1 MNLDNFSWVVL
12 GLIVANLLTTIK
24 LLGAI
29 RGNKNDLLNQYKFS
43 QELLR
48 TISKTLQDHQNIAQS
63 IKEGLI
69 EIKST
74 VVQHQRDDK
83 GEHSGLAS
91 RMKDLEVTLREI
103 STLPARMDILAAA
116 LKERR

>member
-1 MNLDNFSWVVL
+1 MNLDNFSWIVL
-12 GLIVANLLTTIK
+12 GLISANLLITSK

-29 RGNKNDLLNQYKFS
+29 RGNKNDLMNQYKFS

-48 TISKTLQDHQNIAQS
+48 TITKTLQEHQNIAQS

-74 VVQHQRDDK
+74 VTQHQRDDK
-83 GEHSGLAS
+83 GEHTGLAA
-91 RMKDLEVTLREI
+91 RMKDLEGAVREI
-103 STLPARMDILAAA
+103 STLPARVDLLAAS
-116 LKERR
+116 LKSGR